1 MGWGVGGGVGRAG
14 RRAGVPAGSGKGS
27 LRLEG
32 DGVVVVGGGG
42 RGADKKLAA
51 ERTLR
56 VEGVSD
62 AAALCLAAL
71 APCTGGA
78 ARLASG
84 HADGTIRVWE
94 PAAGCCDCAHAPG
107 PARVA
112 EARVASVVL

>member
-1 MGWGVGGGVGRAG
+1 MGGVGRAG

-27 LRLEG
+27 RRLEG
-32 DGVVVVGGGG
+32 GGVVVGGGG

-56 VEGVSD
+56 IEGGSD

-71 APCTGGA
+71 APRAGGA

-112 EARVASVVL
+112 EARVASGVL